1 MEMMMLYSKDQLPD
15 VFQKIDDLIVGSG
28 FKSYKEPAPTY
39 IMGQNWTDELRE
51 KHGYT
56 LIDGEWFIVNPV
68 QEVWDAFKK
77 DLEKMMD
84 DMSDQRKK
92 MENQQRR
99 LYEMEYG
106 LRVAEKALKTSLT
119 LQRELT
125 NGL

>member
-1 MEMMMLYSKDQLPD
+1 MKMLYSKDQLPD
-15 VFQKIDDLIVGSG
+15 IFQKIDDLIVGSG
-28 FKSYKEPAPTY
+28 FKSYKEPAPSY
-39 IMGQNWTDELRE
+39 IMGPNWTDELRE
-51 KHGYT
+51 KNGYT
-56 LIDGEWFIVNPV
+56 LIDGEWYTVKPV
-68 QEVWDAFKK
+68 QAVWDVFKK

-92 MENQQRR
+92 MENQQQR

-119 LQRELT
+119 LQQEFA